1 MKKSLLLTLAASA
14 MLCASVFTGC
24 SDLPEEY
31 YPSAE
36 TKAAQAAAEKA
47 AKKPAVP
54 AGATA
59 IVDFTTGSP
68 TLSGSTATLA
78 NDTTFKDGKHVLSV
92 EKNPWNV
99 ACVKLDKAVDLTG
112 KTLYVLAK
120 GETAEDSDGSNNGIA
135 LFIGDADAGSAASD
149 SDWKDLTRSDA
160 DITLTDNSSFKE
172 YEVPVASFGR
182 FWQASAAAD
191 VSKVIY
197 IGFRLKSA
205 NFEPLKVAAIYYK

>member
-59 IVDFTTGSP
+59 IVDFTKMTDNL
-68 TLSGSTATLA
+68 TLLGKVTLVK
-78 NDTTFKDGKHVLSV
+78 DTTFKDGTHVLSV
-92 EKNPWNV
+92 DENSWNV
-99 ACVKLDKAVDLTG
+99 ACAKLDKTVDLTG
-112 KTLYVLAK
+112 KKLYILAK
-120 GETAEDSDGSNNGIA
+120 GKTAKDSGGSNDGIA
-135 LFIGDADAGSAASD
+135 VFISSDNARSATDDNNWSA
-149 SDWKDLTRSDA
+149 RSDA
-160 DITLTDNSSFKE
+160 DIVLTDDSEFNE
-172 YEVPVASFGR
+172 YEV
-182 FWQASAAAD
+182 SALSKFYNAKAEVD
-191 VSKVIY
+191 SSKVQY
-197 IGFRLKSA
+197 VGFRLKNA
-205 NFEPLKVAAIYYK
+205 KFGKLQIAAIYYK

>member
-59 IVDFTTGSP
+59 IVDFTKMADSS
-68 TLSGSTATLA
+68 TLSGSGATLVE
-78 NDTTFKDGKHVLSV
+78 DTTFKDGTHVLSV
-92 EKNPWNV
+92 SEKSWQI
-99 ACVKLDKAVDLTG
+99 ACAKLSNAVDLTG
-112 KTLYVLAK
+112 KKVYVLAK
-120 GETAEDSDGSNNGIA
+120 GASAADTGNNDGVAFFVASNNT
-135 LFIGDADAGSAASD
+135 GDASD
-149 SDWKDLTRSDA
+149 DGEAWTARSDK
-160 DITLTDNSSFKE
+160 DFQLTNASEFKE
-172 YEVPVASFGR
+172 YEFNLDEFGKHWKASEK
-182 FWQASAAAD
+182 AD
-191 VSKVIY
+191 NTAINYV
-197 IGFRLKSA
+197 GFRLKSA
-205 NFEPLKVAAIYYK
+205 KFGTFQVAAIYYK